1 MLCLQHLLAAQVVLW
16 ATHVFDGNAQSAAVG
31 QAVVPMAEIAQSVLP
46 TVLMQPFKLLT
57 L

>member
-16 ATHVFDGNAQSAAVG
+16 ATQVFDGNAQSAAVG
-31 QAVVPMAEIAQSVLP
+31 QAVVPMTEIARSVLP

>member
-31 QAVVPMAEIAQSVLP
+31 QAVVPMTEIARSVLP

-57 L
+57 W

>member
-31 QAVVPMAEIAQSVLP
+31 QAVVPMTEIARSVLP